1 MRLFTIRMSLLT
13 AILVATIS
21 SSCGMLA
28 GLAGGL
34 KLSEDG
40 DNGLFMSGNDLHQ
53 SKVPYEAQASNNE
66 KKPDDAGL
74 LYGYIQQ

>member
-1 MRLFTIRMSLLT
+1 MRQFTIRMSLFT
-13 AILVATIS
+13 AVLVATIS

-28 GLAGGL
+28 GLAGGM

-40 DNGLFMSGNDLHQ
+40 DNGLFMTGNELK
-53 SKVPYEAQASNNE
+53 SSTLPYQAHPSNNQ

-74 LYGYIQQ
+74 LYGYIPQ